1 MIRVE
6 NIHKRFGKHTI
17 LRGVSFDVRE
27 KETLVLLG
35 KSGSGK
41 SILLKM
47 LVGLI
52 KPDMGTIQIDH
63 NDIATMSYSELRN
76 ERSKF
81 GMLFQEAALFDSLTV
96 KENIAL
102 ALRRQG
108 IIREDEID
116 RQGRYALDLVD
127 LGDVE
132 NELPSQLSGGMK
144 KRVGLAR
151 AIAPNPHYILYD
163 EPTTGLD
170 TETAD
175 EINLLIANLR
185 SRLGITS
192 VVVTHDIHS
201 AVLVGDRFSILHN
214 GLILITGTLEDLK
227 NSKDEEVNKYVT
239 ELLSASRINK
249 L

>member
-1 MIRVE
+1 MIHVE
-6 NIHKRFGKHTI
+6 HIQKSYGKHVI
-17 LRGVSFDVRE
+17 LRDVSFDVRE

-35 KSGSGK
+35 KCGSGK

-47 LVGLI
+47 LIGLI
-52 KPDMGTIQIDH
+52 KPNAGTIRIDDM
-63 NDIATMSYSELRN
+63 DIAAMSYNQLRN
-76 ERSKF
+76 ERKKF

-108 IIREDEID
+108 ISRDDEID
-116 RQGRYALDLVD
+116 RQVRTALDLVD

-132 NELPSQLSGGMK
+132 NELPSVLSGGMK

-151 AIAPNPHYILYD
+151 AIAPNPQYILYD

-170 TETAD
+170 PETAD

-201 AVLVGDRFSILHN
+201 AVLVGDRFAILQ
-214 GLILITGTLEDLK
+214 GGMILMTGTLEELK
-227 NSKDEEVNKYVT
+227 NSKDEEVNKYVK
-239 ELLSASRINK
+239 ELLSASRINS

>member
-1 MIRVE
+1 MIHVE
-6 NIHKRFGKHTI
+6 NIHKSFGKHAI
-17 LRGVSFDVRE
+17 LRGVSFDVQD

-47 LVGLI
+47 LIGLI
-52 KPDMGTIQIDH
+52 KPDMGTIQIDR
-63 NDIATMSYSELRN
+63 NDITTMSYSQLRD
-76 ERSKF
+76 ERRKF

-102 ALRRQG
+102 ALRQRG
-108 IIREDEID
+108 IIREDAINEKV
-116 RQGRYALDLVD
+116 RYALDLVD

-132 NELPSQLSGGMK
+132 NELPSTLSGGMK

-151 AIAPNPHYILYD
+151 AIAPNPQYILYD

-170 TETAD
+170 PETAD

-201 AVLVGDRFSILHN
+201 AVLVGDRFSILHR
-214 GLILITGTLEDLK
+214 GLILISGTLEDLK
-227 NSKDEEVNKYVT
+227 NSKDEEVGKYVMG
-239 ELLSASRINK
+239 LLSASRRSIS
-249 L
+249 

>member
-1 MIRVE
+1 MIHVE
-6 NIHKRFGKHTI
+6 HIQKSYGKHVI
-17 LRGVSFDVRE
+17 LRDVSFDVRE

-47 LVGLI
+47 LIGLI
-52 KPDMGTIQIDH
+52 KPNAGTIRIDDM
-63 NDIATMSYSELRN
+63 DIAAMSYNQLRN
-76 ERSKF
+76 ERKKF

-108 IIREDEID
+108 ISRDDEID
-116 RQGRYALDLVD
+116 RQVRTALDLVD

-132 NELPSQLSGGMK
+132 NELPSVLSGGMK

-151 AIAPNPHYILYD
+151 AIAPNPQYILYD

-170 TETAD
+170 PETAD

-201 AVLVGDRFSILHN
+201 AVLVGDRFAILQ
-214 GLILITGTLEDLK
+214 GGMILMTGTLEELK
-227 NSKDEEVNKYVT
+227 NSKDEEVNKYVK
-239 ELLSASRINK
+239 ELLSASRINS